1 MFRYLL
7 SFLTITLIGILYD
20 KYVNKQ
26 QRNRYLDIVDEFLLD
41 HKKGPPLNKQP
52 ILWVHIQPEVN
63 SREWDNFGS
72 RNSKEL
78 NKPYIYLCLESIVHH
93 CKDDFNICFI
103 DDRTLSRLL
112 PEWNVSLE
120 NVSNPKILRTIGFM
134 RLLHKFGGLLCPSGF
149 LALKNLKEIYN
160 QCEDN
165 MVFCEMR
172 NNTVIPSKTIPN
184 PEFMASVR
192 GNPIVKQLVDK
203 LEDTMDFR
211 SDQALFK
218 GSIPKLCLEFVRQGD
233 AILIDGKTLGIL
245 DKHDKSIPIEE
256 WFGEDYVE
264 EDDTLLGIDIPNI
277 ERTKYE
283 WFNRLNATQIMHSNF
298 ILAKYFVL
306 AKSNI

>member
-26 QRNRYLDIVDEFLLD
+26 QRVRYLDIVDEFLLD

-52 ILWVHIQPEVN
+52 ILWVHIQPEIN
-63 SREWDNFGS
+63 SRYWQNFGS
-72 RNSKEL
+72 RNSKEV
-78 NKPYIYLCLESIVHH
+78 NKPYIYLCLESIVHQ

-120 NVSNPKILRTIGFM
+120 NVSNSTILRSIGLM
-134 RLLHKFGGLLCPSGF
+134 RLLFKYGGLLCPSGF
-149 LALKNLKEIYN
+149 LALENLKEIYD
-160 QCEDN
+160 QCEDK

-172 NNTVIPSKTIPN
+172 NNTVMSSKTIPN
-184 PEFMASVR
+184 PGFMASVR
-192 GNPIVKQLVDK
+192 GNVELRELIDMLEDK
-203 LEDTMDFR
+203 LDFR

-218 GSIPKLCLEFVRQGD
+218 GSIPKICLEFIRQGH
-233 AILIDGKTLGIL
+233 AILIDGKAVGIL
-245 DKHDKSIPIEE
+245 DKHNNCIPVESLFEE
-256 WFGEDYVE
+256 EYIE
-264 EDDTLLGIDIPNI
+264 EDDTLLGIDIPSI

-283 WFNRLNATQIMHSNF
+283 WFNRLNASQIIQSNF